1 MGRFVYITIMT
12 KVAFETIGCR
22 LNQYETEK
30 MASRL
35 LACGFERVSI
45 KDDADL
51 YIINTCTVTGRADAT
66 CRNIISRIARRDKPS
81 ALVVAGCY
89 VDSDPE
95 KTSSLNGVDLIIPNS
110 RKESVVAI
118 IKEKFPN
125 FFDNGLPHEDVK
137 VLVDFHEHNRAW
149 IKIGDGCNQNCAY
162 CIIPTVRGR
171 IQNRP
176 LGEIITEIRRLSE
189 NDYHEVVLTGVH
201 IGKYSDPGAGSIA
214 DLIRRILDDTPL
226 SRVRLSSIEPQ
237 EVDDDLLAVM
247 QDGGPRVCRHLH
259 VPLQSGS
266 DRILKIMHR
275 PYNSRD
281 YLHIIESAKTKIPG
295 LVIGADIIVGFPGET
310 DEDFGGSVGV
320 AESDL
325 VDYVHTFSYSDRPG
339 TEASQMANKINPD
352 TIKQRNKV
360 LRDISNAGY
369 ARALSREIGQLSYV
383 ISEHK
388 ADDGRQY
395 YGITDNYLRAAVPL
409 EYRGTR
415 KIIGMHITD
424 VSENYLIG
432 QIVEI

>member
-1 MGRFVYITIMT
+1 MT

-45 KDDADL
+45 KEDADL

-95 KTSSLNGVDLIIPNS
+95 KTSSLYGVDLIIPNGQ
-110 RKESVVAI
+110 KESVVAI
-118 IKEKFPN
+118 IKEKFPG
-125 FFDNGLPHEDVK
+125 FFDNGLPHEDVE

-176 LGEIITEIRRLSE
+176 LSEIITEIKRLSE
-189 NDYHEVVLTGVH
+189 NGYHEVVLTGVH
-201 IGKYSDPGAGSIA
+201 IGKFSDPDAKNISE
-214 DLIRRILDDTPL
+214 LIRHILDDTPL

-247 QDGGPRVCRHLH
+247 YEGGTRVCRHLH

-275 PYNSRD
+275 PYNSEE
-281 YLHIIESAKTKIPG
+281 YLRIVENAKSKIPG
-295 LVIGADIIVGFPGET
+295 LVVGADIIVGFPGET
-310 DEDFGGSVGV
+310 DEDFGGSVRV
-320 AESDL
+320 AQSGL
-325 VDYVHTFSYSDRPG
+325 VDYVHAFSYSDRPG
-339 TEASQMANKINPD
+339 TEASQMPNKINPD
-352 TIKQRNKV
+352 TIKQRNKI
-360 LRDISNAGY
+360 LRDISEANY
-369 ARALSREIGQLSYV
+369 TRALSREVGQLSYV

-388 ADDGRQY
+388 DDEGRLY
-395 YGITDNYLRAAVPL
+395 YGMTDNYLRTAIPL
-409 EYRGTR
+409 ENGGTK
-415 KIIGMHITD
+415 KIIKMKITGAN
-424 VSENYLIG
+424 ENHLIG
-432 QIVEI
+432 ELVKN